1 MPLPT
6 NSALSLLPAN
16 RPGDALP
23 SKPKHAMLV
32 RMSSQTLDALDA
44 FPTVQFEFG
53 DNPVRP
59 LPCIAPYAHSL

>member
-6 NSALSLLPAN
+6 NSALALLPAN

-23 SKPKHAMLV
+23 SMPKHAMLV

-59 LPCIAPYAHSL
+59 QPLIALHPHPL